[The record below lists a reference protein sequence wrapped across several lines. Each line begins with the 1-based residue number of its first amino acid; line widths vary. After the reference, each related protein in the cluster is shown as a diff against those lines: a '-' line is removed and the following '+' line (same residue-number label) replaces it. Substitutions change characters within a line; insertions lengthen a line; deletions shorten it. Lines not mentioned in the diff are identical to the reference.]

1 MGESPRIERPG
12 VQRGYDLWS
21 ETYDATLNPLVALD
35 RRHTLRALDPR
46 PGEWILDAGCGT
58 GANAR
63 VVQEAGAHVVGL
75 DLSLGM
81 LCSARRALASASL
94 VQADLHAALPLR
106 AGTFDAVLCALV
118 SEHLG
123 DPRLFFAE
131 AFAALKRG
139 GRIVFSAFHPELAAA
154 GVEANFEKDGVE
166 YRLGA
171 ELHTV
176 AEFVAAVEAAGFRDL
191 RTDSY
196 EGDAALAAQISLAQK
211 YVGRPLLLL
220 ITASR
225 P

>member
-1 MGESPRIERPG
+1 MGGSPRIERPG

-21 ETYDATLNPLVALD
+21 EAYDATLNPLVALD
-35 RRHTLRALDPR
+35 RRHTLRALDPH

-58 GANAR
+58 GTNAR
-63 VVQEAGAHVVGL
+63 VMQAAGAHVVGL
-75 DLSLGM
+75 DLSFGM
-81 LCSARRALASASL
+81 LRTAHRVLASTSL
-94 VQADLHAALPLR
+94 VQADLHVAWPLR
-106 AGTFDAVLCALV
+106 AGMFDAVVCALV

-123 DPRLFFAE
+123 DPRFFFAE
-131 AFAALKRG
+131 SFAALRPR

-176 AEFVAAVEAAGFRDL
+176 AEFVAAVDAAGFRDVL
-191 RTDSY
+191 TAAY
-196 EGDAALAAQISLAQK
+196 PGDAALAAEIPLARK
-211 YVGRPLLLL
+211 YIGRSLLLL

>member
-12 VQRGYDLWS
+12 VQHGYDLWS

-63 VVQEAGAHVVGL
+63 AVQEAGAYVVGL
-75 DLSLGM
+75 DLSFGM
-81 LCSARRALASASL
+81 LRTARRALTSASL

-123 DPRLFFAE
+123 DPRWFFAE
-131 AFAALKRG
+131 AFAALRRG

-171 ELHTV
+171 EPHTV

-196 EGDAALAAQISLAQK
+196 EGDAALAAQISRAQK

>member
-1 MGESPRIERPG
+1 MGGSPRIERPG
-12 VQRGYDLWS
+12 VRRGYDLWS

-63 VVQEAGAHVVGL
+63 VMQAAGAHVVGL
-75 DLSLGM
+75 DLSIGM
-81 LCSARRALASASL
+81 LRTAQRAVAAASL
-94 VQADLHAALPLR
+94 VQADLHVPLPLR

-123 DPRLFFAE
+123 DPRFFFTE
-131 AFAALKRG
+131 TFVVLRPG
-139 GRIVFSAFHPELAAA
+139 GRIVFSAFHPNLAAA
-154 GVEANFEKDGVE
+154 GVEANFDKDGVE

-171 ELHTV
+171 EQHTV
-176 AEFVAAVEAAGFRDL
+176 AEFVAAVEVAGFRDV
-191 RTDSY
+191 RVDTFQ
-196 EGDAALAAQISLAQK
+196 GDVALATEIPLAQK
-211 YVGRPLLLL
+211 YIGRSLLLL
-220 ITASR
+220 ITAAR